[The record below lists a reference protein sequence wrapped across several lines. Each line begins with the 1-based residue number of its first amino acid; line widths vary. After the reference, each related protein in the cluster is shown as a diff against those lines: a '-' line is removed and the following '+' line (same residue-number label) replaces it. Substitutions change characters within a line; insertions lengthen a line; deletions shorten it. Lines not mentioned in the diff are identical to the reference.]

1 MNLDA
6 FTLSALVDELLDEV
20 AGGRVQDVIDVDE
33 ATLGLEIYAGHA
45 RRYLLLNASAQA
57 PRVLLAPD
65 KLRRGLPQPTTLGLL
80 LRRHVE
86 GGRLTHVFQPLWE
99 RVIVL
104 ELDGA
109 EGPISIICELM
120 DRRSNLLL
128 VADGRILDCLRRVG
142 PQENRVR
149 VSLPNHPYVPPPP
162 QVGKITPDAADAAA
176 IAALLAAAAETKKK
190 AHQALSAGV
199 FGISPLVG
207 REIVFRAAG
216 DSELPAH
223 RADAEQVAAALREL
237 TTPLLARQWQPGIA
251 ERDGRVTAFSVYP
264 LRHLA
269 GWRPVESVSQ
279 ALAAYYAAPVG
290 IEAYDA
296 AKAPVRAA
304 LVEARA
310 KVEARLQSLRRSLK
324 DTAELEALRQ
334 SGELILA
341 YQYTFVPGQTELRAA
356 YEVDAPEI
364 VIALDTALT
373 PLENA
378 QRYFDRYNRAKR
390 ALDDVPALV
399 RAAEA
404 ELATLAQLGTD
415 LDLAA
420 SWPDIDDAQQAL
432 AKLGH
437 WKGEPPA
444 RAGGGK
450 SGPLRLVTGD
460 GFVVWVG
467 RNSRQNEAVTFD
479 KAGPADLW
487 LHARGIPGAHVVI
500 RGDGRAIP
508 DAVVDYAAGLAAY
521 YSAAQGEAAVPV
533 DVTLRK
539 HVRRI
544 PGAGPGMVS
553 YRGETT
559 RTAAPRPAETI
570 RQAP

>member
-6 FTLSALVDELLDEV
+6 FTLSALVDELLDEI
-20 AGGRVQDVIDVDE
+20 AGGRVQDVIDVDDS
-33 ATLGLEIYAGHA
+33 TIGLEIYAGHA
-45 RRYLLLNASAQA
+45 RRYLLLNASAQT

-86 GGRLTHVFQPLWE
+86 GGRLTHVYQPPWE

-142 PQENRVR
+142 PHENRVR

-162 QVGKITPDAADAAA
+162 QVGKLTPDAADEAAVA
-176 IAALLAAAAETKKK
+176 VLLARAGEAKKK

-199 FGISPLVG
+199 FGVSPLVG

-216 DSELPAH
+216 DSELPAQA
-223 RADAEQVAAALREL
+223 ADPARITAALREL
-237 TTPLLARQWQPGIA
+237 TTPLLARQWQPGVA
-251 ERDGRVTAFSVYP
+251 EREGRVTAFSVYP
-264 LRHLA
+264 LRHVV
-269 GWRPVESVSQ
+269 GWRPAESVSQ
-279 ALAAYYAAPVG
+279 ALGAYYSAPVG

-304 LVEARA
+304 LTEARA

-341 YQYTFVPGQTELRAA
+341 YQYTLAPGQTELRAA
-356 YEVDAPEI
+356 YEVDAPEL
-364 VIALDTALT
+364 VIALDTTLT

-378 QRYFDRYNRAKR
+378 QRCFDRYNRAKR

-399 RAAEA
+399 DAAEA

-432 AKLGH
+432 SKLGH

-450 SGPLRLVTGD
+450 TGPLRLVTGD

-467 RNSRQNEAVTFD
+467 RNSRQNESVTFD

-487 LHARGIPGAHVVI
+487 LHARGVPGAHVVI
-500 RGDGRAIP
+500 RGDGRTIP
-508 DAVVDYAAGLAAY
+508 DAVVDYAAGLAAF
-521 YSAAQGEAAVPV
+521 YSASQGEAAVPV

-544 PGAGPGMVS
+544 AGAGPGMVT
-553 YRGETT
+553 YRQETT
-559 RTAAPRPAETI
+559 RIVAPRPAEVT
-570 RQAP
+570 R